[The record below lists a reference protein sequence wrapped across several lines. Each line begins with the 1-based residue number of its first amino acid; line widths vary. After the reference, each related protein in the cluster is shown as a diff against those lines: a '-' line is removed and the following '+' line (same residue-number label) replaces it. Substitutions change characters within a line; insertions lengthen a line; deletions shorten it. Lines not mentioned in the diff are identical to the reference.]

1 MNKLKYVFILLTV
14 LLLALSAACNS
25 SNLQSTE
32 TPAMQ
37 EGAAYPV
44 ATTMSFKVDQAYPVA
59 ESPSPEPDTISNFVV
74 PAPGA
79 GTGVVIGQ
87 LLTPDLDGQ
96 PYITDLF
103 LGDTIYGDGQKEAPP
118 IISFSETE
126 SLVGIQNKQT
136 GEFVFSDVPPGEY
149 ALIVWTPIFSMVVLD
164 QETQQEVIFEVQ
176 SGETI
181 DLGAI
186 SIPWDFANLDIFES
200 SVEEPLFI
208 HV

>member
-1 MNKLKYVFILLTV
+1 MLLTV
-14 LLLALSAACNS
+14 LLLALSVACSS
-25 SNLQSTE
+25 SNIQTTE

-37 EGAAYPV
+37 EDTAYPV
-44 ATTMSFKVDQAYPVA
+44 ATTMSFEADQAYPVA
-59 ESPSPEPDTISNFVV
+59 EMPSPEPELDTISEFVV

-79 GTGVVIGQ
+79 ATGVVIGQ

-96 PYITDLF
+96 PYLTNLF
-103 LGDTIYGDGQKEAPP
+103 LGDTIYGDGQKETPP

-126 SLVGIQNKQT
+126 SLEGIQNKQT

-149 ALIVWTPIFSMVVLD
+149 ALIIWTPVFSMVVLD
-164 QETQQEVIFEVQ
+164 QDTQQEIIFEVQ

-186 SIPWDFANLDIFES
+186 SIP
-200 SVEEPLFI
+200 
-208 HV
+208 